1 MDFPLFK
8 SGLKNLAAISS
19 EDERMYI
26 DLVDMMINEFK
37 AMKKK

>member
-8 SGLKNLAAISS
+8 SGLKNLAAVSS

-26 DLVDMMINEFK
+26 DLVDIMINEFK
-37 AMKKK
+37 TMKKK